1 MIGESLKKGAQ
12 PRALPRPSAL
22 LFDLDGTLIDTAPDM
37 LAALVSLR
45 DELGLRPIAGDS
57 LHSLRSRVSRGA
69 IALME
74 GGLPEL
80 GAYTVPSLR
89 TRYLELYQQSIAVHS
104 RLFPGLDRLLAC
116 ASDAGVQWGIVTN
129 KPVELSRLLLA
140 ALGLKP
146 HVLLG
151 GDSLP
156 EKKPH
161 PLPVLTALRTL
172 GADATTAWMIGDDP
186 RDIEAG
192 RAAGCCTIAC
202 AYGYSDD
209 LIPAHLWG
217 SDLTIDHSQQLEGL
231 LERALSLP
239 RV

>member
-1 MIGESLKKGAQ
+1 MIGQSQRIGAHSR
-12 PRALPRPSAL
+12 PLPRPSAL

-37 LAALVSLR
+37 LAALAKLR
-45 DELGLRPIAGDS
+45 DELGLRPIAVDR
-57 LHSLRSRVSRGA
+57 LRSRVSRGA

-80 GAYTVPSLR
+80 GAFTVPSLR

-116 ASDAGVQWGIVTN
+116 ADSAGLRWGIVTN
-129 KPVELSRLLLA
+129 KPVELSRQLLA

-146 HVLLG
+146 DVLLG

-172 GADATTAWMIGDDP
+172 DADATTAWMIGDDP

-209 LIPAHLWG
+209 PVPATEWG

>member
-1 MIGESLKKGAQ
+1 MTNSSQRLPTLARQ
-12 PRALPRPSAL
+12 LPRPSAL

-45 DELGLRPIAGDS
+45 DELGLRPLPS
-57 LHSLRSRVSRGA
+57 VQPLRSRVSRGA
-69 IALME
+69 IALLE

-80 GAYTVPSLR
+80 GALALSSLR
-89 TRYLELYQQSIAVHS
+89 TRYLELYQQAIAVHS
-104 RLFPGLDRLLAC
+104 RLFPGLEQLLARV
-116 ASDAGVQWGIVTN
+116 DQAGVRWGIVTN
-129 KPVELSRLLLA
+129 KPEDLSRLLLSQ
-140 ALGLKP
+140 LGLRP
-146 HVLLG
+146 DVLLG

-172 GADATTAWMIGDDP
+172 NADPTTAWMIGDDP

-202 AYGYSDD
+202 AYGYSDA
-209 LIPAHLWG
+209 IESAEQWG
-217 SDLTIDHSQQLEGL
+217 SDLTIAHPQQLDGL
-231 LERALSLP
+231 LEQALGLP
-239 RV
+239 H